1 MKKIEVVFKYK
12 EKEVKSIYSDE
23 NDNVYEIF
31 KKNNDFI
38 EDNKT
43 EYQLFFENK
52 IINKKTAIKDLAK
65 KEQKIVIIVKPS
77 IDSINIRYKMRNQES
92 KINLFGKEFVEKNK
106 NISKFIY
113 EGNEYDLVPYFEIPN
128 YESLIK
134 NGINEISIILTN
146 INKLTDISHMFQ
158 YSDFLYSD
166 DMPQWDTKNI
176 NDISFLF
183 SDCSTLISIPDISNW
198 DTSNIINISELFY
211 NCYSLTSLP
220 DISKWDTSN
229 IKYMRNIFKDC
240 RALISIPNISKWNI
254 KNCTNICAMFQGC
267 LSLKEIPDISKWDI
281 SNIIDLSYFFY
292 DCQNLTKIPDI
303 SNWDTTNVKSF
314 RGLFW
319 NCIGLTSIPDISKW
333 NTKNNLNL
341 SNMFYNCSQLISLP
355 DLSKW
360 DTFNVMNMGNMF
372 NIFFINIYDFK

>member
-113 EGNEYDLVPYFEIPN
+113 EG
-128 YESLIK
+128 
-134 NGINEISIILTN
+134 TN

-198 DTSNIINISELFY
+198 DTTNLINISELFY
-211 NCYSLTSLP
+211 NCYSLISLP

-281 SNIIDLSYFFY
+281 SSRMFIIKRNSRYIKMGY
-292 DCQNLTKIPDI
+292 IK
-303 SNWDTTNVKSF
+303 
-314 RGLFW
+314 
-319 NCIGLTSIPDISKW
+319 
-333 NTKNNLNL
+333 
-341 SNMFYNCSQLISLP
+341 YN
-355 DLSKW
+355 
-360 DTFNVMNMGNMF
+360 
-372 NIFFINIYDFK
+372 